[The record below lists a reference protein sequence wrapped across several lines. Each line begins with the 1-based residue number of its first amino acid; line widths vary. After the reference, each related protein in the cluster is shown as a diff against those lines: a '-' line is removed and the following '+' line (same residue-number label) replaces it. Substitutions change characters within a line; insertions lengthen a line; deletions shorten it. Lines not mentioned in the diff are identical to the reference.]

1 VTRLQAWM
9 PMAGAA
15 GASRLKHLAPPALRS
30 QRLEIGFN
38 TVPFATFKTEI
49 LSSSSAGRALVCVQS
64 RPEPSPGTTMK
75 RFRLASLTLV
85 TFAAAAT
92 ICMASNSARAHPH
105 VWITAKVE
113 VVFSASV
120 ATAIRHR
127 WTFDPGYSAYVTQ
140 GLAKNAD
147 GKLVPDELLQLA
159 KENVESLAD
168 FEYFTA
174 LKANGAKQA
183 FDPPRDYGTVFEHG
197 QVTLHFLL
205 PLKAPASGKLL
216 TLEIYDPTFFVA
228 FSLAEDKDAV
238 TLENAPKGCAATLTR
253 PKPLEVTKQQP
264 LSESFF
270 NALTSASNFGGQFAN
285 RALVACP

>member
-1 VTRLQAWM
+1 
-9 PMAGAA
+9 
-15 GASRLKHLAPPALRS
+15 
-30 QRLEIGFN
+30 
-38 TVPFATFKTEI
+38 
-49 LSSSSAGRALVCVQS
+49 
-64 RPEPSPGTTMK
+64 MK
-75 RFRLASLTLV
+75 RFRLASLTFP

-105 VWITAKVE
+105 VWITAQVE

-159 KENVESLAD
+159 KDNVESLAD

-183 FDPPRDYGTVFEHG
+183 FDPPRDYGTVFENG

-216 TLEIYDPTFFVA
+216 NLEIYDPTFFVA
-228 FSLAEDKDAV
+228 FRRGGIRRGPIWQSRTARPPASSAVSLRS
-238 TLENAPKGCAATLTR
+238 CQWRATRR
-253 PKPLEVTKQQP
+253 PSRFVP
-264 LSESFF
+264 
-270 NALTSASNFGGQFAN
+270 A
-285 RALVACP
+285 

>member
-1 VTRLQAWM
+1 MGRSQTVTRLQLGCRW
-9 PMAGAA
+9 PEPPAGR
-15 GASRLKHLAPPALRS
+15 GLKHLAPPGLRS

-38 TVPFATFKTEI
+38 TVPFATFKAEI
-49 LSSSSAGRALVCVQS
+49 LSSPCAERVLVCLQS
-64 RPEPSPGTTMK
+64 RP
-75 RFRLASLTLV
+75 RFASLTVV

-92 ICMASNSARAHPH
+92 LCMASNSARAHPH

-174 LKANGAKQA
+174 LKANAAKQA

-216 TLEIYDPTFFVA
+216 TLEIYDPNFFVA

-238 TLENAPKGCAATLTR
+238 
-253 PKPLEVTKQQP
+253 
-264 LSESFF
+264 
-270 NALTSASNFGGQFAN
+270 
-285 RALVACP
+285 

>member
-1 VTRLQAWM
+1 
-9 PMAGAA
+9 MAGANGAEIA
-15 GASRLKHLAPPALRS
+15 GGDGRWPETPAGRGLATKFAKPTPR
-30 QRLEIGFN
+30 IGFN

-49 LSSSSAGRALVCVQS
+49 SSSPVRERVLVCVQP

-75 RFRLASLTLV
+75 RFASLTV
-85 TFAAAAT
+85 ATFAAAAT
-92 ICMASNSARAHPH
+92 MCMASNSARAHPH

-113 VVFSASV
+113 VIFSASV

-147 GKLVPDELLQLA
+147 GKLVPDELLQ
-159 KENVESLAD
+159 
-168 FEYFTA
+168 
-174 LKANGAKQA
+174 
-183 FDPPRDYGTVFEHG
+183 
-197 QVTLHFLL
+197 
-205 PLKAPASGKLL
+205 
-216 TLEIYDPTFFVA
+216 
-228 FSLAEDKDAV
+228 LAEDKDAV

-270 NALTSASNFGGQFAN
+270 NALTSASNF
-285 RALVACP
+285 R

>member
-1 VTRLQAWM
+1 
-9 PMAGAA
+9 MAGANGAEIA
-15 GASRLKHLAPPALRS
+15 GGDGRWPETPAGRGLATKFAKPTPR
-30 QRLEIGFN
+30 IGFN

-49 LSSSSAGRALVCVQS
+49 SSSPVRERVLVCVQP

-75 RFRLASLTLV
+75 RFASLTV
-85 TFAAAAT
+85 ASFAAAAT

-113 VVFSASV
+113 VVFSSSV

-147 GKLVPDELLQLA
+147 GKLLPDELLQLA

-174 LKANGAKQA
+174 LKANGAKQT
-183 FDPPRDYGTVFEHG
+183 FDPPRDYDTVFENG

-270 NALTSASNFGGQFAN
+270 NTLTSASNLGGQFAN